1 MTIIYVLAALC
12 CWFLAVLSA
21 VTIGV
26 WAERDP
32 EDVKVYYPLTVFIVS
47 TALMVLCIVMAVK

>member
-1 MTIIYVLAALC
+1 MTIIYVLAAVG
-12 CWFLAVLSA
+12 CWFLAVFSA

-32 EDVKVYYPLTVFIVS
+32 ADAKVYYPLTVFLVS
-47 TALMVLCIVMAVK
+47 TALMLLCIVMAVG